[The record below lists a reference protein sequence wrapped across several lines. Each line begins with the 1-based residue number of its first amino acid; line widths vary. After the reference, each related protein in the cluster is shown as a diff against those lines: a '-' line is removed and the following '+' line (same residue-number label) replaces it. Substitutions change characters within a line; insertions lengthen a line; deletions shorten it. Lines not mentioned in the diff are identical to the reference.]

1 MGLGLF
7 DPQEQRWEMEN
18 KPVGLNRRL
27 SLTASLVGAGARR
40 IGERVLA
47 KGSDQSSGQASP
59 VHLGAIVGSFKSGAN
74 NPVNI
79 ESSRSGEPPSLRGKQ
94 YA

>member
-1 MGLGLF
+1 
-7 DPQEQRWEMEN
+7 
-18 KPVGLNRRL
+18 
-27 SLTASLVGAGARR
+27 
-40 IGERVLA
+40 
-47 KGSDQSSGQASP
+47 
-59 VHLGAIVGSFKSGAN
+59 VGSFKSGAN